1 MHRVC
6 VELLEKMFN
15 VTLKVAS
22 HISLRTNPLGAKRT
36 SQKPCR
42 FSSDLLSKFPFITLL
57 DLNAVAR
64 GKRLALN
71 YYQRFMHAN
80 PALDCTIGSLNDNR
94 GLKHET

>member
-1 MHRVC
+1 M
-6 VELLEKMFN
+6 
-15 VTLKVAS
+15 AS

-36 SQKPCR
+36 SNVFSVKPCR